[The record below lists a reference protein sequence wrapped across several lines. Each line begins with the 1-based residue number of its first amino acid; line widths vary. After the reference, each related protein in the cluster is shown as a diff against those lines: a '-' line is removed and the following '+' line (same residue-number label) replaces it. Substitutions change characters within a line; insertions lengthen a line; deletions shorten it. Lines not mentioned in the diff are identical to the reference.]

1 MGFKD
6 FLFSFFPSGWL
17 RPNLEGNKRFFV
29 GIGKSM
35 DYVYDLAYQVE
46 LESSVS
52 TAVHTLSDRDI
63 EYGLAP
69 DPTLDIESRRSRLLA
84 RMQEED
90 GPVNTEDFEKALG
103 LLSNGIA
110 KVIPNH
116 NDYSV
121 IYHLTV
127 TSSFHLNLI
136 LLEEYI
142 RRNKLAHY
150 AHSFRIGGLTN
161 TLAYSTTRSE
171 AIVYENNPLYCGT
184 FYAGGETSLC

>member
-17 RPNLEGNKRFFV
+17 NPKLEGNKRFFN
-29 GIGKSM
+29 GIGNSL
-35 DYVYDLAYQVE
+35 DYVYDLAHQVE

-52 TAVHTLSDRDI
+52 TAVLTLSDREI

-69 DPTLDIESRRSRLLA
+69 DPSLDVESRRSRLLA

-103 LLSNGIA
+103 VLSSGVA

-116 NDYSV
+116 NNYSV
-121 IYHLTV
+121 LYHLTV
-127 TSSFHLNLI
+127 TSSFHLNLT

-161 TLAYSTTRSE
+161 ILTYSTNRSE
-171 AIVYENNPLYCGT
+171 PIYESIPLYCGA
-184 FYAGGETSLC
+184 FYAGGENDLC

>member
-6 FLFSFFPSGWL
+6 FIFSFFPSGWL
-17 RPNLEGNKRFFV
+17 NPSADGNKRLFG

-35 DYVYDLAYQVE
+35 DYVYDLAHQVQQ
-46 LESSVS
+46 ESSVS
-52 TAVHTLSDRDI
+52 TAVLTLSDREI

-69 DPTLDIESRRSRLLA
+69 DPSLDVESRRARLLA

-110 KVIPNH
+110 KIIPNH

-121 IYHLTV
+121 LYHLTV
-127 TSSFHLNLI
+127 TSSFHLNLT

-142 RRNKLAHY
+142 RRNKLAHLS
-150 AHSFRIGGLTN
+150 HSYSIGGLTN
-161 TLAYSTTRSE
+161 TLTYSTTRSDP
-171 AIVYENNPLYCGT
+171 IVYKSIPLYCGA
-184 FYAGGETSLC
+184 FYAGGENDLC

>member
-1 MGFKD
+1 MGFKE
-6 FLFSFFPSGWL
+6 FIFSFFPSGWL
-17 RPNLEGNKRFFV
+17 NPSADGNKRFFG
-29 GIGKSM
+29 GIGKSF
-35 DYVYDLAYQVE
+35 DYVYELAYQVE
-46 LESSVS
+46 QESSVS
-52 TAVHTLSDRDI
+52 TAVHTLSDREI
-63 EYGLAP
+63 EYGLSP
-69 DPTLDIESRRSRLLA
+69 EPTLDIASRRSRLLA

-121 IYHLTV
+121 LYHLTV

-142 RRNKLAHY
+142 RRNKLA
-150 AHSFRIGGLTN
+150 
-161 TLAYSTTRSE
+161 
-171 AIVYENNPLYCGT
+171 
-184 FYAGGETSLC
+184 